1 MLLLTAIYHIVLRVD
16 SLGSMARFYC
26 DVLGCI
32 RKREVEELGLV
43 QLRACADLI
52 DWVAVHGE
60 LGRSGGLAPGH
71 EGRNMDH
78 FCLSVAGVSEQ
89 DLCAYLASRSIQ
101 QS

>member
-43 QLRACADLI
+43 QLRACA
-52 DWVAVHGE
+52 G
-60 LGRSGGLAPGH
+60 S
-71 EGRNMDH
+71 
-78 FCLSVAGVSEQ
+78 
-89 DLCAYLASRSIQ
+89 
-101 QS
+101 